1 MDNLKSLGG
10 RRERK
15 GDAHDLMLVGTLR
28 GAGMRALFIFTP
40 SSRAQSI
47 FRRET
52 PLTITIHVLI
62 LLAFK
67 IIAAKE

>member
-15 GDAHDLMLVGTLR
+15 GDAHDLMLVGLR
-28 GAGMRALFIFTP
+28 GAGMRTLFIFTP